1 MRSSHPAEGMYG
13 PLRHLVKPILEKI
26 SVATRTGTASLKP
39 TNSSLVPT
47 SLKTWYPRSLLLTA
61 TCWLVST
68 KSKTTLRQRGR
79 RRRRESRRA
88 WSSLRSGSHQ
98 VVSAPSGVFP
108 TACLG
113 EGGLGNDEE
122 GKVCQQQTRG
132 AGADSLGRSNKPT

>member
-79 RRRRESRRA
+79 RRRRQTRRA

-98 VVSAPSGVFP
+98 VVSAPEAFSPSAF
-108 TACLG
+108 LG
-113 EGGLGNDEE
+113 ERGLGNDEE
-122 GKVCQQQTRG
+122 GKVGEQPTRAG
-132 AGADSLGRSNKPT
+132 GAD